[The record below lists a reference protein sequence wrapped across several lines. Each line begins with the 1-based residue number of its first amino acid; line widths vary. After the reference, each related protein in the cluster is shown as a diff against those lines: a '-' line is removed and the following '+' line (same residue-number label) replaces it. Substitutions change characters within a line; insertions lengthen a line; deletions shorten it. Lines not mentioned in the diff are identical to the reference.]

1 MAIDFNV
8 APYYDDFET
17 GQRYYRI
24 LFKPGRSVQAR
35 ELTQLQ
41 SILQNQIAAMGTN
54 IFKEGTIVY
63 GGKTFFHTV
72 DYVKVSG
79 TGTPTDFV
87 DQVIVGQTSG
97 ARARVIQATKY
108 EVVDSVTYA
117 PALHFTYI
125 DGTNEFQAG
134 ETIVIEDTATSI
146 ILSSE
151 TLFSGKSK
159 VYNIQDSI
167 FYTRNHFVFCPAQTV
182 VVGRLTISPS
192 ALVGLKIVEG
202 IANSDDDNSL
212 LDPSVGTTN
221 YFAPGADRYY
231 IELTLTS
238 INYDPTVEGSDE
250 VKVPDFIQVSK
261 VESGSIVNPPL
272 KTDYNEVESS
282 LARRTFDESG
292 DYTVKPFIATV
303 VPHRYGSNT
312 AHSLKLSPGKAYVR
326 GYEFET
332 TSPLYLTVDRALT
345 TSTDT
350 TFPISLSYGNYV
362 VIKDTIGMFYPTK
375 AQKVYLS
382 RSTSANVSYSNNTA
396 FQANVIGQAR
406 VRYVDWTGTGNVYNM
421 YLYDVRMN
429 SNLIT
434 GSSNTFSETNSIVAV
449 NISGASVTPI
459 ANCNVYSFGNATLS
473 NPQVDNTST
482 FVIPQRFVKT
492 LAPNSVSN
500 ISFSGMTLFEN
511 VSFASVGGGK
521 SGGIIEVGLPK
532 RFLGSGEISSSLST
546 SYYTGIVVT
555 SASGPPVGSILQFGV
570 AGQSNV
576 VVTATNSISR
586 STLTMTS
593 GGTFTANIMA
603 VVNYREAAATGI
615 QKNTS
620 TLTKVIVADADP
632 NVTVN
637 SLVTVSLDYPDVYEV
652 TSITDAAGNNHIS
665 LYTLDTGQRD
675 DYYEHASLKL
685 VGNSIPALNVTNN
698 PNLTITYKAYLH
710 NDVNQTGYFS
720 IDSYNNVDFVDVPN
734 YRNSKGRVVNLS
746 DIIDFR
752 AVRQPS
758 SNTFTSPV
766 VPVPSSLFT
775 TTVQYYLPRKDKLVL
790 TKDRR
795 LVVVKGVPDSVP
807 SLPVDQPDSMT
818 LYSIN
823 VAPYTGSTK
832 DVTLVYNE
840 NKRYT
845 MRDIGKLDRRIN
857 RLEYYTALT
866 FLEKI
871 AADEKV
877 ASTIPGIDRFKN
889 GIMVD
894 SFAGHSVSDVAN
906 KDLRCSIDY
915 ARRLLRPMF
924 VADAFLYSVLP
935 ASLNYKLSGD
945 ILTIDYDE
953 ESGVVSQ
960 LKASN
965 TVPIMPFAVFNW
977 VGTMKLSPQT
987 DFWKDTKVNDAVVF
1001 NINGENDPFT
1011 IIEPKNGFEATATQ
1025 YKYSNWE
1032 TTGITDLQVSASTQV
1047 TNENTVTLK
1056 TNGGKISAQTTSKA
1070 TAKTDVTTT
1079 YNQVQARSGLEI
1091 QSRERVIQ
1099 ASIGDRIV
1107 DASLLPY
1114 IRSKS
1119 VDFVAH
1125 NLKPN
1130 TQLFATFDNVDI
1142 SEYVYPAA
1150 QIKVNTTL
1158 GNVLWLSN
1166 TMASSGSLYAT
1177 ANVIYQRA
1185 DGANTILFVKHSSV
1199 ANVFAAGNVATFYYD
1214 TGSTSS
1220 NSIVSVTMPESGALV
1235 TTTRGEAVGVF
1246 RIPNS
1251 DAVRFNVGERSF
1263 RLSDNLNRDLETTVA
1278 ETAYLAQGITQT
1290 REEAIVATRVKDVN
1304 INPTFQT
1311 KKGDA
1316 ITVTKTSTVTGPTTS
1331 AESNSVAL
1339 SAGASDYLFCGETT
1353 KSTGKQG
1360 TWTIRLN
1367 LGTRI
1372 GKCTIRCFNSPT
1384 GSSISGVNSIYGAVS
1399 SDNGIPDKFTVIY
1412 KGEEY
1417 TTGFIGN
1424 SKYNA
1429 RLKALGYED
1438 VFATPG
1444 TGYVDISFYKHEYG
1458 EEFAEIKVDA
1468 PLAGTSWSVQVT
1480 QCPNTIALTAPGQC
1494 LIKASDNHAFFIE
1507 EDAYTSL
1514 VSGSGTVA
1522 SKTINRTSRS
1532 KGDFKFTIS
1541 NPSVRSGDFL
1551 SPTSGAADRSVTIN
1565 SLTVDTS
1572 RMTALDNFS
1581 YQIITSGTSKGND
1594 DAEGKN
1600 PDRTDARL
1608 GGQWVNTLGSLPVT
1622 LQPGESRTFSV
1633 RMFKDSPNPST
1644 GRSKGPKG
1652 RLSVVA
1658 DVTGPLGGG
1667 SAPVNVITAKIEVDT
1682 VVGNAGTVIQYYD
1695 PVAQSFIIDGR
1706 MYPNGMFLSSVDLWF
1721 QTKDTTQPV
1730 TIQIRPAIEGKPS
1743 ADLIVPFGTKTLAAE
1758 NIIASATFDK
1768 TKNTNFRFDTPV
1780 YLPPNE
1786 YAVVVIC
1793 QSTDARL
1800 YISTIGQFELGLP
1813 EPDRI
1818 REQPYLGELFLSQNA
1833 RSWVPEPDSDLT
1845 IRINRCKFRTTN
1857 TSNVILESTK
1867 PTSNTEY
1874 DLFYTQGDLIEF
1886 ADTTTSYSFLTST
1899 PQYDGAG
1906 GVIGAIG
1913 DVDYLRYSLGT
1924 NYPLDQRKVL
1934 LKSDGGS
1941 LKLNMQLASTDD
1953 TISPV
1958 IDMGRLGSVLVRN
1971 IINNDSTGEDN
1982 YSGGNA
1988 QARYITRKV
1997 ILNPEFESQDL
2008 KVYLNAYLP
2017 KNSSI
2022 KVYFKVNAPGTT
2034 SFEIENKFVEMYA
2047 TSKVGNE
2054 REGFA
2059 EYIFETSST
2068 ANDPLSSCLAD
2079 GAKFNTFQIK
2089 IVMLSDDTTQ
2099 VPIIRDLRAI
2109 AFDE

>member
-8 APYYDDFET
+8 APYYDDFDP

-54 IFKEGTIVY
+54 IFKEGTLVY
-63 GGKTFFHTV
+63 GGKSFFHTV
-72 DYVKVSG
+72 DYVKVTG
-79 TGTPTDFV
+79 TGTPNDFV
-87 DQVIVGQTSG
+87 DQIIVGQTSG
-97 ARARVIQATKY
+97 ARARVIQVSGY

-146 ILSSE
+146 ILSSD

-182 VVGRLTISPS
+182 VVGRLTINPS
-192 ALVGLKIVEG
+192 ALIGLKIIEG
-202 IANSDDDNSL
+202 IANSDDDGSL
-212 LDPSVGTTN
+212 LDPAVGTTN

-231 IELTLTS
+231 IELELTTV
-238 INYDPTVEGSDE
+238 NYDPTVEGSDE
-250 VKVPDFIQVSK
+250 VKVPDFIQLSK
-261 VESGSIVNPPL
+261 VEYGSILNPPL

-282 LARRTFDESG
+282 LARRTYDESG

-303 VPHRYGSNT
+303 VPHKYGSNI
-312 AHSLKLSPGKAYVR
+312 AHSIKLSPGKAYVR

-332 TSPLYLTVDRALT
+332 TSPLYLTIDRALT
-345 TSTDT
+345 TATDT
-350 TFPISLSYGNYV
+350 DFPITMSYGNYTA
-362 VIKDTIGMFYPTK
+362 IKDTRGMFYPNK

-382 RSTSANVSYSNNTA
+382 RSTSANVSYSSNSA
-396 FQANVIGQAR
+396 FQANIVGEAR
-406 VRYVDWTGTGNVYNM
+406 VRYLDWTGTGNVYNM
-421 YLYDVRMN
+421 YLYDIRMN
-429 SNLIT
+429 TNNS
-434 GSSNTFSETNSIVAV
+434 FSETNSIAAV
-449 NISGASVTPI
+449 VISGASVSPV
-459 ANCNVYSFGNATLS
+459 ANCNVYSFGNAILS
-473 NPQVDNTST
+473 SPQVDNTST
-482 FVIPQRFVKT
+482 FVIPQRFIKT
-492 LAPNSVSN
+492 LSPNAVSN
-500 ISFSGMTLFEN
+500 ISFSGTTLFEN
-511 VSFASVGGGK
+511 VNFASVGGSK
-521 SGGIIEVGLPK
+521 SAGIIEVGLPK
-532 RFLGSGEISSSLST
+532 RFLGSGEISASLAN

-555 SASGPPVGSILQFGV
+555 SSTGPAVGTILQFGV
-570 AGQSNV
+570 TGQSNV
-576 VVTATNSISR
+576 VVTATNTTSR
-586 STLTMTS
+586 STLTVPS
-593 GGTFTANIMA
+593 GGSFTANIIG
-603 VVNYREAAATGI
+603 VVNYRQTAATPI
-615 QKNTS
+615 QKNTT
-620 TLTKVIVADADP
+620 TLTKVVVADADP
-632 NVTVN
+632 NVTIN
-637 SLVTVSLDYPDVYEV
+637 SLTTISLNYPDVYEI
-652 TSITDAAGNNHIS
+652 TSIKDALGNNYSSI
-665 LYTLDTGQRD
+665 YTLDNGQRD
-675 DYYEHASLKL
+675 DYYDHASISLN
-685 VGNSIPALNVTNN
+685 GNAAPSLNVTTN
-698 PNLTITYKAYLH
+698 PNIAITYKAYLH

-734 YRNSKGRVVNLS
+734 YKNTRGKITNLS

-766 VPVPSSLFT
+766 IPVPSSTFT
-775 TTVQYYLPRKDKLVL
+775 STVQYYLPRKDKLVL

-795 LVVVKGVPDSVP
+795 LVVVKGVPDPVP
-807 SLPVDQPDSMT
+807 GLPSDQPDSMT

-857 RLEYYTALT
+857 RLEYYTALS

-877 ASTIPGIDRFKN
+877 ASSIPGIDRFKN

-894 SFAGHSVSDVAN
+894 SFAGHSVSDVSN

-935 ASLNYKLSGD
+935 TSLNYKLSGE

-953 ESGVVSQ
+953 ELGIVSQ

-1047 TNENTVTLK
+1047 TNENTVSLK
-1056 TNGGKISAQTTSKA
+1056 TNGGKVSAEVTSKA
-1070 TAKTDVTTT
+1070 SAKTDVTTT
-1079 YNQVQARSGLEI
+1079 YNTVQARSGLEI

-1099 ASIGDRIV
+1099 ASIGDRVI
-1107 DASLLPY
+1107 DASLLPF

-1119 VDFVAH
+1119 IEFVAQH
-1125 NLKPN
+1125 LKPN
-1130 TQLFATFDNVDI
+1130 TQLFATFDNVDV
-1142 SEYVYPAA
+1142 SQYVYPAA
-1150 QIKVNTTL
+1150 QITVNTTL

-1166 TMASSGSLYAT
+1166 TMASSSNLYAT
-1177 ANVIYQRA
+1177 ANVIYQRK
-1185 DGANTILFVKHSSV
+1185 DGANTILFVKHSAL
-1199 ANVFAAGNVATFYYD
+1199 ANVFAVGNVATFYYD

-1220 NSIVSVTMPESGALV
+1220 NSIATVTMPESGALV

-1246 RIPNS
+1246 FIPNS
-1251 DAVRFNVGERSF
+1251 EALRFNVGERAF

-1278 ETAYLAQGITQT
+1278 ETVYLAQGITQT

-1316 ITVTKTSTVTGPTTS
+1316 VTVTKTTTVTGPTTS

-1339 SAGASDYLFCGETT
+1339 SGGASDYLFCGETV
-1353 KSTGKQG
+1353 KSTGQQG
-1360 TWTIRLN
+1360 THTIRLN
-1367 LGTRI
+1367 LGIKI
-1372 GKCTIRCFNSPT
+1372 GKVTIRCFHSPST
-1384 GSSISGVNSIYGAVS
+1384 PGASVYSGPSTDG
-1399 SDNGIPDKFTVIY
+1399 GIPDKFTVYY

-1417 TTGFIGN
+1417 TTGFIGKN
-1424 SKYNA
+1424 NATYNT

-1438 VFATPG
+1438 VFAQPN
-1444 TGYVDISFYKHEYG
+1444 TGYVDISFYKQELG

-1468 PLAGTSWSVQVT
+1468 PLKGTNWSVQVV
-1480 QCPNTIALTAPGQC
+1480 QCPNTIPTTAPGQC
-1494 LIKASDNHAFFIE
+1494 LIRAADNHAFFVE
-1507 EDAYTSL
+1507 EDAYQQNVRKVDGAVT
-1514 VSGSGTVA
+1514 
-1522 SKTINRTSRS
+1522 SKTVIRTSRS

-1541 NPSVRSGDFL
+1541 NPAVRFGSSLG
-1551 SPTSGAADRSVTIN
+1551 SPTASAADKSVTVN
-1565 SLTVDTS
+1565 SLSIDTS
-1572 RMTALDNFS
+1572 RMTALDNFT
-1581 YQIITSGTSKGND
+1581 YEIITSGTSKGND
-1594 DAEGKN
+1594 DAEGLN
-1600 PDRTDARL
+1600 PDRTDQRL

-1622 LQPGESRTFSV
+1622 LQPGESRTFSL
-1633 RMFKDSPNPST
+1633 RLAKNSPNPST

-1652 RLSVVA
+1652 RLSVTA
-1658 DVTGPLGGG
+1658 NVTGPLGGG
-1667 SAPVNVITAKIEVDT
+1667 TAPVNVITAKLEIDT
-1682 VVGNAGTVIQYYD
+1682 VVGNSGAVIQYYD
-1695 PVAQSFIIDGR
+1695 PVAQSFIVDGR
-1706 MYPNGMFLSSVDLWF
+1706 SYPNGLFLSSVDLWF
-1721 QTKDTTQPV
+1721 QTKDSTQPV

-1743 ADLIVPFGTKTLAAE
+1743 ADLIVPFGTSTVAAE
-1758 NIIASATFDK
+1758 NVVASTTFDK

-1800 YISTIGQFELGLP
+1800 YISTIGQFELGLS

-1845 IRINRCKFRTTN
+1845 IRINRCRFKTDN
-1857 TSNVILESTK
+1857 TSNVIMMSTK
-1867 PTSNTEY
+1867 PAANTEY

-1886 ADTTTSYSFLTST
+1886 ADTTTSYGFLTST
-1899 PQYDGAG
+1899 PQYDGSG
-1906 GVIGAIG
+1906 NVIGAVG
-1913 DVDYLRYSLGT
+1913 DVDYLRYSLGE
-1924 NYPLDQRKVL
+1924 NYPLDQRKIL
-1934 LKSDGGS
+1934 LNSDGGT
-1941 LKLNMQLASTDD
+1941 LKLNLQLSSVDD

-1971 IINNDSTGEDN
+1971 VINNDATGEDS

-1988 QARYITRKV
+1988 QARYISRKV
-1997 ILNPEFESQDL
+1997 VLNPEFKSQDL

-2022 KVYFKVNAPGTT
+2022 KVYYKVNAPGTT
-2034 SFEIENKFVEMYA
+2034 VFELENKFVEMYA

-2059 EYIFETSST
+2059 EYIFETSTT
-2068 ANDPLSSCLAD
+2068 ANDPLSSCLRD
-2079 GAKFNTFQIK
+2079 GALFDTFQIK